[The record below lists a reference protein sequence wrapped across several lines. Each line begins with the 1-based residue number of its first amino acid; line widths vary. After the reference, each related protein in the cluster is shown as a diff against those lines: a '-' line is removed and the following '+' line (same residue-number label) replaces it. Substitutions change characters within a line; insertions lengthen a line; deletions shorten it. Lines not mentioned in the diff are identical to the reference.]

1 MLLLLYLIN
10 NKKRLV
16 KQSLLFPYSFN
27 IMKILR
33 FISLLILLI
42 LITNSLKAQW
52 VVEGSIPYDSTIGAG
67 SPFIQFM
74 ATVDSSCSWIIGGY
88 SDNNLIKNYICKR
101 SERGWKEIKNHN
113 LDTSIRTAILITAK
127 DTSNAWV
134 STSRGKVAHTTN
146 GGYNWTVQIDL
157 HQNVYFNGLVFSNEF
172 PNIGYTFAD
181 GLNWSGIYIF
191 KTTDSG
197 NNWSQQ
203 FISIPGYVGC
213 TNSISVVDST
223 HAWLGL
229 VSQSGN

>member
-88 SDNNLIKNYICKR
+88 SDNNLIKIIFV
-101 SERGWKEIKNHN
+101 KEVK
-113 LDTSIRTAILITAK
+113 
-127 DTSNAWV
+127 
-134 STSRGKVAHTTN
+134 
-146 GGYNWTVQIDL
+146 
-157 HQNVYFNGLVFSNEF
+157 E
-172 PNIGYTFAD
+172 D
-181 GLNWSGIYIF
+181 GRKLKI
-191 KTTDSG
+191 
-197 NNWSQQ
+197 
-203 FISIPGYVGC
+203 
-213 TNSISVVDST
+213 
-223 HAWLGL
+223 
-229 VSQSGN
+229 